1 MAFAR
6 SGLCRIGG
14 SGTGGSMWQ
23 YSTADATS
31 AVVADTNYFASAK
44 DELNAGDAMIVIGT
58 TGGTPS
64 GRISYVES
72 NNGTTVVMAAGD
84 VITA

>member
-14 SGTGGSMWQ
+14 SGNGGSAWM

-31 AVVADTNYFASAK
+31 AVIASGYFNYAK
-44 DELNAGDAMIVIGT
+44 DELQACDFMIICET
-58 TGGTPS
+58 TGSTPTF
-64 GRISYVES
+64 RISYIKT
-72 NNGTTVVMAAGD
+72 NNGTTVTSGTGD
-84 VITA
+84 VVTA